1 MKEKRCG
8 SRVLACVVCSICL
21 LMLDFRREGSFFA
34 CCGKKGNPRLFW
46 RGEGR
51 RKPILWVAMGR
62 EGTYCRR
69 ATGGMCD
76 PPLRPPQP
84 PGLPFCLC
92 VPILVQSGHSS
103 FLQHF
108 GAVLYERG
116 EGGSLVLPSLLFLC
130 DDVLRNFEHTLQNVA
145 LVMDLN
151 NELFAVSIYPFQ
163 TTNEY

>member
-1 MKEKRCG
+1 MKKKRCG
-8 SRVLACVVCSICL
+8 SRVLACVVCSICP

-108 GAVLYERG
+108 CAVLYVRG
-116 EGGSLVLPSLLFLC
+116 KEGVLFCRHCCFCVTTCCVILNILC
-130 DDVLRNFEHTLQNVA
+130 KMLPL
-145 LVMDLN
+145 
-151 NELFAVSIYPFQ
+151 
-163 TTNEY
+163 